1 MTQIAIMAA
10 SQARRAWLEST
21 VGQDATIHVAGTAPT
36 FPFLRSLLNEI
47 EADVALIEPGAMMP
61 SEQAEEW
68 LRELLE
74 LVPVVFF
81 ASESDSTTFS
91 QLVRAQRGAMLRPDA
106 SADQI
111 VHAVKAAATGLLTF
125 DPALIPHPDSPSE
138 IAETL
143 TPREHDV
150 LSLLAE
156 GLPNRQIASRL
167 NISEHT
173 IKFHIRSILGK
184 LGASSR
190 TEAVS
195 VGLRSGLIEL

>member
-1 MTQIAIMAA
+1 MAS
-10 SQARRAWLEST
+10 SQARRAWLESA
-21 VGQDATIHVAGTAPT
+21 VRQDATIRVIGTAPT

-68 LRELLE
+68 LQELPE
-74 LVPVVFF
+74 LVPVVLFVP
-81 ASESDSTTFS
+81 ESDSTMFS
-91 QLVRAQRGAMLRPDA
+91 HLVRTQRGGMLRSDA
-106 SADQI
+106 PADQI
-111 VHAVKAAATGLLTF
+111 VQTVKAVATGLLTF
-125 DPALIPHPDSPSE
+125 DPALIPHPDTPSE

-150 LSLLAE
+150 LALLAE

-190 TEAVS
+190 TEAVT
-195 VGLRSGLIEL
+195 VGLRSGIIEL

>member
-1 MTQIAIMAA
+1 
-10 SQARRAWLEST
+10 
-21 VGQDATIHVAGTAPT
+21 
-36 FPFLRSLLNEI
+36 LNEI
-47 EADVALIEPGAMMP
+47 EADVALIEPGVMMP

-68 LRELLE
+68 LQELLE
-74 LVPVVFF
+74 LVAVVLVVP
-81 ASESDSTTFS
+81 ESDSTMFS
-91 QLVRAQRGAMLRPDA
+91 HLVRAQRGAMLRSDA
-106 SADQI
+106 SPDQI
-111 VHAVKAAATGLLTF
+111 VQTIKAVATGLLTF
-125 DPALIPHPDSPSE
+125 DPALVPHPDLPSE

-150 LSLLAE
+150 LTLLAE
-156 GLPNRQIASRL
+156 GLPNRQIAFRL